1 MREYGFDAG
10 KCALT
15 DTWWMKENPSIKTIQ
30 TLRCY
35 SPADLALLLEGSGL
49 TILENFP
56 GGFVDYSSGT
66 YIPEVPLHQAM
77 SYITRLVHTNA

>member
-1 MREYGFDAG
+1 
-10 KCALT
+10 
-15 DTWWMKENPSIKTIQ
+15 MKENPSIKTTQ

-35 SPADLALLLEGSGL
+35 SPADLTLLLEGTGL

-77 SYITRLVHTNA
+77 SYITRLVHTKALKQDN